1 MAAKNA
7 HFYPILQSIHSDANQ
22 NLKSRGLWGSSKGR
36 VNYAHLELGRAAAPD
51 KDGGHERTWRR
62 GTGRCRQKAGPELL
76 CPNIA
81 SPSPRGT
88 SSYAPP
94 LKLAGYRKCLCRHPR
109 GEGDRMSLFPFT
121 SYRRKAGNRRK
132 IRSRRPYLNGNRQP
146 LLC

>member
-62 GTGRCRQKAGPELL
+62 GTGRCRQRRVQNCSVPT
-76 CPNIA
+76 
-81 SPSPRGT
+81 SPAPLPRGLPVMLHPW
-88 SSYAPP
+88 SS
-94 LKLAGYRKCLCRHPR
+94 LVTENVCAGAR
-109 GEGDRMSLFPFT
+109 GERRQDESL
-121 SYRRKAGNRRK
+121 SVYKL
-132 IRSRRPYLNGNRQP
+132 S
-146 LLC
+146 